1 MSNCHVTLQ
10 STLSGDNNGN
20 LSVFQN
26 VCYSNCPSVGSSCIM
41 FIFFFSSI
49 NPGANQK
56 VKIMIF
62 AVVHYIAVGMTNTAS
77 LEFNIGK
84 MTMQLL

>member
-1 MSNCHVTLQ
+1 MYY
-10 STLSGDNNGN
+10 
-20 LSVFQN
+20 
-26 VCYSNCPSVGSSCIM
+26 VC
-41 FIFFFSSI
+41 IFFSNI
-49 NPGANQK
+49 NPAANQK

-62 AVVHYIAVGMTNTAS
+62 AVVHFIAVGMTNTAS

>member
-10 STLSGDNNGN
+10 STLSGDNNSN

-26 VCYSNCPSVGSSCIM
+26 VCYSNCPSVGNSCIM
-41 FIFFFSSI
+41 LVFFFSNIKS
-49 NPGANQK
+49 GANQK

-62 AVVHYIAVGMTNTAS
+62 AVVYYIAVGMTNAAS
-77 LEFNIGK
+77 LEFNIGE